1 MYNMVVLK
9 KNLKCFHHLGHKA
22 LYNSFQIAN
31 VVQRLPWKSLLGNCV
46 VIKDVVMFHNV
57 QGMPFNKPTHNFMQN
72 MVYLTE
78 ASHRKW
84 VHKKFWQDML
94 NHKCIHQRREKT
106 FKVFNGFFMVMGTF
120 WGYGLGY
127 KTQLL
132 KFVEV
137 SKGLWFLEI
146 KQGVLFLVLEV
157 QSFIISRF
165 FQPPTN

>member
-1 MYNMVVLK
+1 
-9 KNLKCFHHLGHKA
+9 
-22 LYNSFQIAN
+22 
-31 VVQRLPWKSLLGNCV
+31 
-46 VIKDVVMFHNV
+46 
-57 QGMPFNKPTHNFMQN
+57 
-72 MVYLTE
+72 
-78 ASHRKW
+78 
-84 VHKKFWQDML
+84 
-94 NHKCIHQRREKT
+94 
-106 FKVFNGFFMVMGTF
+106 MVMGTF